1 MQSFFLVSYSAHP
14 TSAAIRAEV
23 QRPLALNRTV
33 ESTAMSQGKAT
44 PLMIFIYCS
53 ILTTVHKHRLSPKV
67 VCLGEVQDV
76 PGGGA
81 LQCPVYV
88 ARRGYDEL

>member
-14 TSAAIRAEV
+14 TSATIRAEV
-23 QRPLALNRTV
+23 QRPLALNRTE

-53 ILTTVHKHRLSPKV
+53 ILTTVHKHQSPKD

-76 PGGGA
+76 PEGGA
-81 LQCPVYV
+81 LQGPVSV
-88 ARRGYDEL
+88 ARRGFDEL